1 MTKGKE
7 KQPVKMVVKEAG
19 PSTIAGS
26 LFEVES
32 DDSV

>member
-7 KQPVKMVVKEAG
+7 KQLVKMQEKEAG
-19 PSTIAGS
+19 PSTIADS

-32 DDSV
+32 VDSV